1 MEKLTLAKLI
11 VISGAG
17 LSVASGVRAFRT
29 DTDSGK
35 AMWDEYDLEEVCNIQ
50 AFRGNFYHKTHTF
63 YNKRREELGTVEPN
77 VAHLRIAE
85 WYERY
90 PGKVKNVTTNVDD
103 LLERAGI
110 PEEDI
115 VHVHGRLT
123 YLRYMVNEG
132 DAEQCVDI
140 GYTQIE
146 PDDYYWCKP
155 DVVFFGEMA
164 PKYQDMYNVFDDIMP
179 NDVIIL
185 VGASNQVINFIWDL
199 FPAINRGAQLIVVNP
214 QIDMNERYQMESN
227 GIRYFR
233 TTAEDAFCDPEFLAL
248 VEGALERG

>member
-1 MEKLTLAKLI
+1 MEKQTLAKLI
-11 VISGAG
+11 VVSGAG
-17 LSVASGVRAFRT
+17 LSVGSGIRAFRT

-63 YNKRREELGTVEPN
+63 YNKRREELGTVAPN
-77 VAHLRIAE
+77 IAHLRIAE
-85 WYERY
+85 WFQRY

-110 PEEDI
+110 PEEEI

-123 YLRYMVNEG
+123 HLRFIQREG
-132 DAEQCVDI
+132 DSEQCANI
-140 GYTQIE
+140 GYNQID
-146 PDDYYWCKP
+146 PDEYFWCKP

-179 NDVIIL
+179 DDVIVL
-185 VGASNQVINFIWDL
+185 VGCSNQVINFIWDL
-199 FPAINRGAQLIVVNP
+199 MPAVNRGTKLIVVNP
-214 QIDMNERYQMESN
+214 QIDMSERYQMEAN
-227 GIRYFR
+227 NITYFR
-233 TTAEDAFCDPEFLAL
+233 TTADDAFTNPEFLAL
-248 VEGALERG
+248 VEGVLERG